1 MLDSLH
7 ENELMRMSQ
16 AIEQQK
22 AEPMEIE
29 HQQEE
34 EDGAGS
40 VAESSVSFVTD
51 TFQGTLKNEV
61 HTYIRHYLLSYLSMC
76 ACLLTWHPL

>member
-7 ENELMRMSQ
+7 ENELVRMSQ
-16 AIEQQK
+16 AIEQG

-29 HQQEE
+29 QQQEE

-61 HTYIRHYLLSYLSMC
+61 HKTIHVELLVCSSPCLS
-76 ACLLTWHPL
+76 T